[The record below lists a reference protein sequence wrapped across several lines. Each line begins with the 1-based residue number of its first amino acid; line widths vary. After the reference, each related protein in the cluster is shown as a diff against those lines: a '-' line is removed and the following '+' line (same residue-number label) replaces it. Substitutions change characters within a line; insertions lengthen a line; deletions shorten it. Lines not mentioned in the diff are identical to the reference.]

1 MTKQS
6 VSKCSRP
13 LQWLKNKDN
22 STRKAT
28 SPFLCLDKLQLDG
41 KKLFLFLVMDY
52 VATTSFY
59 WGIHLEPRPLFISLG
74 VNQSISQ
81 SVSQPVSGVWEL
93 LCWLMEWW
101 DWWDRRTCYSLNIL
115 IWAAFTT
122 DGASNHWHCV
132 RHILPP
138 TGIICAPNWKSA
150 SLAGGGAFATV
161 SPYLYFC
168 LNSISMQ
175 AKSS

>member
-1 MTKQS
+1 
-6 VSKCSRP
+6 
-13 LQWLKNKDN
+13 
-22 STRKAT
+22 
-28 SPFLCLDKLQLDG
+28 
-41 KKLFLFLVMDY
+41 
-52 VATTSFY
+52 
-59 WGIHLEPRPLFISLG
+59 
-74 VNQSISQ
+74 
-81 SVSQPVSGVWEL
+81 
-93 LCWLMEWW
+93 MEWW

-175 AKSS
+175 SKSSQATVFKSPANEKKVYFTDEKHKIYCCLLLACNEFDLSRVEWWVVSPVEQDKSVQIDRNNNKQSPDTSRYQHSLEWK